1 MMNEI
6 NKMLCQD
13 KFGILLTFN
22 DGDQQIEGI
31 YDTYEEAC
39 KKLDFCMKVIKAD
52 FTEQCNVDWYISP
65 RSGRYYYD
73 GNYSKNTPR
82 FPIELKVIDVCN
94 DGWTRLHAEIH
105 GIVEED

>member
-1 MMNEI
+1 MNDI

-52 FTEQCNVDWYISP
+52 FTEQCNVDLYISP

-73 GNYSKNTPR
+73 GNYSRNTPR
-82 FPIELKVIDVCN
+82 FPIETKVIDICN